1 MTSKVILDQKKYFIQ
16 NKKELKEIFTTQ
28 EYQIAEL
35 FYCKKKQK
43 LAIARITKCTL
54 IQVEHILI
62 RLVSKIIMHRAGLF
76 VKE

>member
-1 MTSKVILDQKKYFIQ
+1 MDQKKYFIQ
-16 NKKELKEIFTTQ
+16 NKKALKEIFTNQ

-35 FYCKKKQK
+35 FYGKKTQK

-54 IQVEHILI
+54 KRVEHILI
-62 RLVSKIIMHRAGLF
+62 RLCSKIIMHKAGLF